1 MPGTPTSRG
10 LTTLATSDVI
20 TSFATTINSVTT
32 SVNTALVNTLQ
43 FYNYTAANTAA
54 RNAITGMVDGS
65 LCFQTDTN
73 EIWFYDTGATS
84 WKILQ
89 RPETSFTS
97 ALGGVGGTTAQSQ
110 SGIYVV
116 SGGICY
122 AEVNYAITNTT
133 NAFLSTATASAA
145 SGNGSIV
152 TYTVSSH
159 PFVAGQQ
166 VTVTGFSST
175 QYNLTSVTIV
185 STTSTTFT
193 VSNGATGSSSG
204 TGTVTSSYPI
214 FTMPI
219 AYGNYGNTPRRQI
232 AGECSFF
239 NSSTGASH
247 SGTAMWM
254 SATTVTPMFEGTNGL
269 LSPPRTTTG
278 NPLTEAWATDDRILL
293 SFAYPV

>member
-1 MPGTPTSRG
+1 
-10 LTTLATSDVI
+10 
-20 TSFATTINSVTT
+20 
-32 SVNTALVNTLQ
+32 VNTALVNTLQ

-73 EIWFYDTGATS
+73 EIWFYDSGATS

-89 RPETSFTS
+89 RPKAGFTS
-97 ALGGVGGTTAQSQ
+97 ALGGVGGTTAQSEP
-110 SGIYVV
+110 GAYYTI

-122 AEVNYAITNTT
+122 VEVDYAITNTT
-133 NAFLSTATASAA
+133 NAFLSTATATVA

-152 TYTVSSH
+152 TYTLSSH
-159 PFVAGQQ
+159 PFVPGQQ
-166 VTVTGFSST
+166 VSITGFSTT
-175 QYNLTSVTIV
+175 QYNLTNVTIV

-204 TGTVTSSYPI
+204 TGTVTSNYPI
-214 FTMPI
+214 FTLPI
-219 AYGNYGNTPRRQI
+219 AYANYGTSPARQKI
-232 AGECSFF
+232 AGECLFF
-239 NSSTGASH
+239 NASTGASH
-247 SGTAMWM
+247 SGTAMYM
-254 SATTVTPMFEGTNGL
+254 SAMTVTPMFEGTNGL

-278 NPLTEAWATDDRILL
+278 NPLTEAWAVGDRIQL